1 LTFRQDFSIIDNKDN
16 FLTGE
21 NYIMDGIYNQENIFA
36 EFAMQKTKAKKVK
49 FLKEMRALKD
59 TQPSL
64 FKDLTISKKQFDN
77 LSAEWDQKVP
87 FAKMKADI
95 KRQREAE
102 RKGDNYEIFDYYCKY
117 YVGCIFLYKCKST

>member
-1 LTFRQDFSIIDNKDN
+1 ML
-16 FLTGE
+16 E
-21 NYIMDGIYNQENIFA
+21 GIYNKENIYA

-64 FKDLTISKKQFDN
+64 FKDLSISKKQFDN
-77 LSAEWDQKVP
+77 LIWEWEQKVP

-95 KRQREAE
+95 KAREIAE
-102 RKGDNYEIFDYYCKY
+102 RKGEE
-117 YVGCIFLYKCKST
+117 

>member
-1 LTFRQDFSIIDNKDN
+1 ML
-16 FLTGE
+16 E
-21 NYIMDGIYNQENIFA
+21 GIYNKENIFA
-36 EFAMQKTKAKKVK
+36 EFKMQKTKAKKVK

-64 FKDLTISKKQFDN
+64 FKDLSISKKQFDN
-77 LSAEWDQKVP
+77 LIAEWDQKVP

-102 RKGDNYEIFDYYCKY
+102 RKGE
-117 YVGCIFLYKCKST
+117 

>member
-1 LTFRQDFSIIDNKDN
+1 ML
-16 FLTGE
+16 E
-21 NYIMDGIYNQENIFA
+21 GIYNKENIYA

-64 FKDLTISKKQFDN
+64 FKDLSISKKQFDT
-77 LSAEWDQKVP
+77 LIVEWDQKVP

-102 RKGDNYEIFDYYCKY
+102 RKGDN
-117 YVGCIFLYKCKST
+117 

>member
-1 LTFRQDFSIIDNKDN
+1 ML
-16 FLTGE
+16 E
-21 NYIMDGIYNQENIFA
+21 GIYNKENIFA
-36 EFAMQKTKAKKVK
+36 EFAMQKTKVKKIK

-77 LSAEWDQKVP
+77 LIAAWDQKVP

-95 KRQREAE
+95 KAREIAD
-102 RKGDNYEIFDYYCKY
+102 RKGEE
-117 YVGCIFLYKCKST
+117 

>member
-1 LTFRQDFSIIDNKDN
+1 
-16 FLTGE
+16 
-21 NYIMDGIYNQENIFA
+21 MDGIYNQENIFA

-64 FKDLTISKKQFDN
+64 FKDLTISKEQFDN
-77 LSAEWDQKVP
+77 LIFEWEQKVP

-95 KRQREAE
+95 KASEIEE
-102 RKGDNYEIFDYYCKY
+102 RKRDK
-117 YVGCIFLYKCKST
+117 

>member
-1 LTFRQDFSIIDNKDN
+1 ML
-16 FLTGE
+16 E
-21 NYIMDGIYNQENIFA
+21 GIYNKENIYA
-36 EFAMQKTKAKKVK
+36 EFAMQKTQAKKVK

-64 FKDLTISKKQFDN
+64 FKDLSISKKQFDN
-77 LSAEWDQKVP
+77 LIAEWDQKVP

-102 RKGDNYEIFDYYCKY
+102 KKGEE
-117 YVGCIFLYKCKST
+117 

>member
-1 LTFRQDFSIIDNKDN
+1 MLEGLYNK
-16 FLTGE
+16 
-21 NYIMDGIYNQENIFA
+21 ENIFA

-64 FKDLTISKKQFDN
+64 FKDLSISKKQFDN
-77 LSAEWDQKVP
+77 LIFEWEQKVP

-95 KRQREAE
+95 KAREIAE
-102 RKGDNYEIFDYYCKY
+102 RKGEE
-117 YVGCIFLYKCKST
+117 

>member
-1 LTFRQDFSIIDNKDN
+1 MLEGVYNK
-16 FLTGE
+16 
-21 NYIMDGIYNQENIFA
+21 ENIFA

-64 FKDLTISKKQFDN
+64 FRDLRISKKQFDN
-77 LSAEWDQKVP
+77 LIVEWDQKVP

-102 RKGDNYEIFDYYCKY
+102 RKGE
-117 YVGCIFLYKCKST
+117 

>member
-1 LTFRQDFSIIDNKDN
+1 MLEGLYNK
-16 FLTGE
+16 
-21 NYIMDGIYNQENIFA
+21 ENIYA

-64 FKDLTISKKQFDN
+64 FKDLSISKKQFDN
-77 LSAEWDQKVP
+77 LIWEWEQKVP

-95 KRQREAE
+95 KAREIAA
-102 RKGDNYEIFDYYCKY
+102 RKGDE
-117 YVGCIFLYKCKST
+117 

>member
-1 LTFRQDFSIIDNKDN
+1 MLEGLYNK
-16 FLTGE
+16 
-21 NYIMDGIYNQENIFA
+21 ENIFA

-64 FKDLTISKKQFDN
+64 FKDLKISKKQFDT
-77 LSAEWDQKVP
+77 LIAEWDQKVP

-95 KRQREAE
+95 KRQKEAE
-102 RKGDNYEIFDYYCKY
+102 KKGEE
-117 YVGCIFLYKCKST
+117 

>member
-1 LTFRQDFSIIDNKDN
+1 ML
-16 FLTGE
+16 E
-21 NYIMDGIYNQENIFA
+21 GIYNKENIFA

-77 LSAEWDQKVP
+77 LIAEWDQKVP
-87 FAKMKADI
+87 FAKMKAEL
-95 KRQREAE
+95 KRDREAE
-102 RKGDNYEIFDYYCKY
+102 RKGEE
-117 YVGCIFLYKCKST
+117 

>member
-1 LTFRQDFSIIDNKDN
+1 MLEGLYNK
-16 FLTGE
+16 
-21 NYIMDGIYNQENIFA
+21 ENIFA

-77 LSAEWDQKVP
+77 LIAEWDQKVP
-87 FAKMKADI
+87 FAKMKAEL
-95 KRQREAE
+95 KRHREAE
-102 RKGDNYEIFDYYCKY
+102 KKGEE
-117 YVGCIFLYKCKST
+117 